1 MSDRLAGVIAAIDG
15 VNARDPNSVVVNGA
29 TEPSELVYSR
39 RMSAMLNRFAPEASV
54 HLKIAARAQH
64 IERWTSARSAY
75 ADGRIGYLRWRTD
88 LKNYHA
94 ERTGQLMSACG
105 YEKVEIAHV
114 KSLIRKDKLKYD
126 PEAQT
131 LEDVVCLVFL
141 EDYLSDFAKKHDE
154 SKVID
159 ILRKTWVKMSVQA
172 QAAALELKLPK
183 EMRGLLE
190 RALRTPVEK

>member
-1 MSDRLAGVIAAIDG
+1 MRMSDRLAGVIAAIDG

-75 ADGRIGYLRWRTD
+75 AEGRIGYLRWRTD

-105 YEKVEIAHV
+105 YEKVEIARV
-114 KSLIRKDKLKYD
+114 KSLIRKDKLKYG
-126 PEAQT
+126 PEAQ
-131 LEDVVCLVFL
+131 
-141 EDYLSDFAKKHDE
+141 
-154 SKVID
+154 
-159 ILRKTWVKMSVQA
+159 
-172 QAAALELKLPK
+172 
-183 EMRGLLE
+183 
-190 RALRTPVEK
+190 